1 MLGILF
7 IGILIG
13 ILGTLVVIYIL
24 RKKDQ
29 PQELP
34 EDFFD
39 FFDFDEDLYDELD
52 AIFDDKETNNGNQT
66 N

>member
-1 MLGILF
+1 MLAMLL

-13 ILGTLVVIYIL
+13 VGGTLAAMYFLKL
-24 RKKDQ
+24 REK

-34 EDFFD
+34 EDFLD

-52 AIFDDKETNNGNQT
+52 NKETNNGNQT

>member
-1 MLGILF
+1 MLAMLL

-13 ILGTLVVIYIL
+13 VGGTLAAMYFLKL
-24 RKKDQ
+24 REK

>member
-52 AIFDDKETNNGNQT
+52 AIFDDKETSNGNQT

>member
-39 FFDFDEDLYDELD
+39 FFDFDED
-52 AIFDDKETNNGNQT
+52 FDDEETNNGN
-66 N
+66 